1 MVTRSRTAALVAL
14 TLVGLGGFVASA
26 AVAPGD
32 RVPAPVE
39 RVHRYYIEGPSADY
53 EFDSGGIGEVRPV
66 TWTVPED
73 GDQMAVVE
81 VSFEYRTIGRGPF
94 VVSMRVGDPDADPGD
109 DGTGGQVA
117 VRPDRLELAPAPRRT
132 TTTVRFLVP
141 ALEAGQRY
149 EARVGVNSV
158 FPGGSARNL
167 IRTRKVLVTVE
178 LTPR

>member
-1 MVTRSRTAALVAL
+1 MVTRSRMRALLAL

-39 RVHRYYIEGPSADY
+39 HVHRYYIEGPSADY
-53 EFDSGGIGEVRPV
+53 EGDSGGIGGVRPV

-73 GDQMAVVE
+73 GNRMAVVV

-94 VVSMRVGDPDADPGD
+94 FVTTGVGDPDADPGD

-117 VRPDRLELAPAPRRT
+117 VRPEQLELAPAPRRT

-141 ALEAGQRY
+141 GLEAGERY

-158 FPGGSARNL
+158 FPGGNGHNL

-178 LTPR
+178 LTTL

>member
-1 MVTRSRTAALVAL
+1 MVMRSRTAAVVAL
-14 TLVGLGGFVASA
+14 TLVGFGGFVASA

-32 RVPAPVE
+32 QVPAPVE
-39 RVHRYYIEGPSADY
+39 RVHRYYVEGPSADY
-53 EFDSGGIGEVRPV
+53 EYDSGGIGEVRPV

-73 GDQMAVVE
+73 GDRLAVVE

-94 VVSMRVGDPDADPGD
+94 VVTMRVGDPDADPGD

-117 VRPDRLELAPAPRRT
+117 VRPQQLELSPAPHRT
-132 TTTVRFLVP
+132 ATTVRYLVP

-149 EARVGVNSV
+149 GARVGVNSV
-158 FPGGSARNL
+158 FPGGNGHNL